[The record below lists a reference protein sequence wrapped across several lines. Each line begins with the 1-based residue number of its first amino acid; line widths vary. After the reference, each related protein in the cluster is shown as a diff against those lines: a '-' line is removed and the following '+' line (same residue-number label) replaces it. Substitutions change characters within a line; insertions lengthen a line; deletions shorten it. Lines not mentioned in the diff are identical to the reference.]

1 MGLLEFMA
9 VILFAY
15 LIGFKPSDLRNMVV
29 LTVLA
34 AAGIGIGVLLFMVGR
49 AFLLSP
55 NGPYAIAAIL
65 SACFITWKLGV
76 TPQNQQHQ
84 ESPLDRRMHAVARKG
99 G

>member
-29 LTVLA
+29 LSVLA
-34 AAGIGIGVLLFMVGR
+34 AAGIGIGILVFMVGK

-76 TPQNQQHQ
+76 SAPPRKE
-84 ESPLDRRMHAVARKG
+84 ESVLDRRLHAVARKTG
-99 G
+99 